1 MDYLQLAVTEIRTY
15 GTHSVQVCRRL
26 RSLLNGLLV
35 VAAPDRREAIHTE
48 LSLLDDSITRGFP
61 DAANQAIARASDLGA
76 SAHRPWSGRTR
87 TVGDAS
93 KWPTPVQGR
102 AD

>member
-35 VAAPDRREAIHTE
+35 VAAPDRRDAIHTE

-61 DAANQAIARASDLGA
+61 DAANQAIARASDPQGIGA
-76 SAHRPWSGRTR
+76 PAMEWTHTHRERR
-87 TVGDAS
+87 
-93 KWPTPVQGR
+93 Q
-102 AD
+102 